1 MRDRKKRNIIIGAL
15 CSLLVLMGIGYAI
28 LSQTL
33 NISGIANMKG
43 VWDVKITNIQLVA
56 TTGTARGEESSFT
69 DTTATFKGYMY
80 MPGDSAEYKITVTN
94 AGNLDAKLENVTQS
108 VENEVNDIKFTNTAV
123 KDRILKAGD
132 TYEFTVKAVF
142 DESAVSIPDKGTALN
157 YTITLQYVQ
166 YDRNKV
172 YNVSTNPT
180 KEDCFSISNDGVIT
194 AYDYT
199 CGTNVVIPNEIN
211 NVVVKSISG
220 TAFEITDYGD
230 NNIFLYSTANGEPMY
245 VFENQEVFDMFIYY
259 SFFGGYTKIGY
270 KKYIESSLKEQNK
283 TVDDWLKEQ
292 GEEYNQTF
300 STIDQFIE
308 YSINDFK
315 EQLKEYPDVYVLKEN
330 ANLSDKTLIQ
340 LDKIALSDDGLTYDF
355 SSADAS
361 SAVSSPITSL
371 DLSKTENLETVDC
384 FNNMP
389 NIKKLNLGVN
399 KVFTYSN
406 YLNEK
411 MGDSSSAIL
420 DEVIVTSD
428 VYNEISKSSSN
439 SVLFPRTT
447 ITKLVIL
454 DGTTTHE
461 LKVSNFFEK
470 DSTIVKEISLEDGIT
485 KLGAK
490 VFENL
495 HLEKIA
501 FPSSITSIE
510 SKSLANNTTLTSTGL
525 GKLPKLLS
533 ELSPDAFNGD
543 TSLTKITLTSE
554 ENINGW
560 ESGSQI
566 QVGTNRDTATPIY
579 ATIEYER

>member
-1 MRDRKKRNIIIGAL
+1 MRDRKKRNILIGTL

-56 TTGTARGEESSFT
+56 TTGTASGEESSFT

-180 KEDCFSISNDGVIT
+180 KEDCFSISSDGVIT

-230 NNIFLYSTANGEPMY
+230 NNIFLYSTANGDPMY
-245 VFENQEVFDMFIYY
+245 VFENQEVLDMFIYY
-259 SFFGGYTKIGY
+259 SLFDGHTKIGY

-330 ANLSDKTLIQ
+330 ANLSDKTLIE

-355 SSADAS
+355 SGGDAS

-384 FNNMP
+384 FNNMS

-411 MGDSSSAIL
+411 MGDSSSTIL

-533 ELSPDAFNGD
+533 ELSPDAFSGD

-566 QVGTNRDTATPIY
+566 QVGTNRDTETPIY

>member
-1 MRDRKKRNIIIGAL
+1 MRDRKKRNTIIGVL
-15 CSLLVLMGIGYAI
+15 CCLLVVMGIGYAI

-230 NNIFLYSTANGEPMY
+230 NNIFLYSTANGDPMY

-330 ANLSDKTLIQ
+330 ANLSDKTLIE

-470 DSTIVKEISLEDGIT
+470 YSTIVKEISLEDGIT

-566 QVGTNRDTATPIY
+566 QVGTNRDTETPIY

>member
-230 NNIFLYSTANGEPMY
+230 NNIFLYSTANGDPMY

-330 ANLSDKTLIQ
+330 ANLSDKTLIE

-566 QVGTNRDTATPIY
+566 QVGTNRDTGTPIY

>member
-1 MRDRKKRNIIIGAL
+1 MRDRKKRNIIIGVL
-15 CSLLVLMGIGYAI
+15 CCLLLVMGIGYAI

-230 NNIFLYSTANGEPMY
+230 NNIFLYSTANGDPMY

-259 SFFGGYTKIGY
+259 ALFDGHTKIGY

-308 YSINDFK
+308 YSINDSK

-330 ANLSDKTLIQ
+330 ANLSDKTLIE

-470 DSTIVKEISLEDGIT
+470 YSTIVKEISLEDGIT

-566 QVGTNRDTATPIY
+566 QVGTNRDTETPIY

>member
-1 MRDRKKRNIIIGAL
+1 MRDRKKRNTIIGVL
-15 CSLLVLMGIGYAI
+15 CCLLVVMGIGYAI

-230 NNIFLYSTANGEPMY
+230 NNIFLYSTANGDPMY

-330 ANLSDKTLIQ
+330 ANLSDKTLIE

-566 QVGTNRDTATPIY
+566 QVGTNRDTGTPIY